1 MLELLEFLCVGY
13 FSIGLIYSGVIMTFI
28 ESDDMA
34 KRAAATLLS
43 KGYPLIANNIL
54 NKGIYYSVLWLLTLV
69 IFTVIWPG
77 SIKNVVEGYKKGMKE
92 KKK

>member
-1 MLELLEFLCVGY
+1 MLEFLEFLCVGY
-13 FSIGLIYSGVIMTFI
+13 FSIGLIYTGVIMTFV

-54 NKGIYYSVLWLLTLV
+54 NKGIYYSVLWLMTLI
-69 IFTVIWPG
+69 IFMVIWPG
-77 SIKNVVEGYKKGMKE
+77 SLKHVVEGYKRGSKE